1 MATRGFFGRQ
11 RAPAAMAER
20 LPPGQYLEE
29 GFPVLTAGPTPR
41 VDTDEWSFTLE
52 GLVAKPRT
60 WSWEEAHG
68 LPGSTFAG
76 DIHCVT
82 RWSKL
87 GTSFAGVSMD
97 TLLDLVDVGPA
108 ATHVLAFCHGGYTTN
123 LPLADVRG
131 GQAWIVWEHEGGPLP
146 TEHGGPARLLVPH
159 LYFWKSAKWIKGLR
173 LLDHNE
179 PGFWE
184 QYGYHDYGD
193 PWKEQRFQGD

>member
-1 MATRGFFGRQ
+1 
-11 RAPAAMAER
+11 MAER
-20 LPPGQYLEE
+20 LPPGQYLEK

-41 VDTDEWSFTLE
+41 IGTSEWSFTLE
-52 GLVAKPRT
+52 GLVAEPRT

-68 LPGSTFAG
+68 LPGSTFEG

-87 GTSFAGVSMD
+87 GTSFTGVSVD
-97 TLLDLVDVGPA
+97 TLLDLVDVA
-108 ATHVLAFCHGGYTTN
+108 QSATHVLAFCYGGYTTN

-131 GQAWIVWEHEGGPLP
+131 GQAWVVWEHEGGPLP

-159 LYFWKSAKWIKGLR
+159 LYFWKSAKWIQGLR
-173 LLDHNE
+173 LLDHDE